1 MDCVQPK
8 CCTKLPPYLRA
19 QVCAPCVSTPQM
31 KALCEG
37 YLNMF
42 SELGAETGINEQIVH
57 FVCVLV
63 HQRCKCGL
71 CSFKLLNKAT
81 SISPRP
87 GLCPMRTPPLK

>member
-1 MDCVQPK
+1 
-8 CCTKLPPYLRA
+8 
-19 QVCAPCVSTPQM
+19 M

-87 GLCPMRTPPLK
+87 GLCPMRTPPPQMKALCEGYPNMFSE